1 MESKLLRATQQ
12 RSRVEIGA
20 KCQHGSTT
28 PWPET
33 RKGTKKAVVS
43 GSGAKGGFLLSQLC
57 AQPEEE
63 TYAGPG

>member
-20 KCQHGSTT
+20 KCQHGSTK

-33 RKGTKKAVVS
+33 RKGPKKTVVS
-43 GSGAKGGFLLSQLC
+43 SAGAKGGFLLSQFC
-57 AQPEEE
+57 SQPKEV
-63 TYAGPG
+63 TYVGPG